1 MLCKNFIKN
10 EEISD
15 YPLYDYAQPP
25 DLFTVL
31 EFLLNPKQINV
42 HVNVVLMVPMILML
56 LFGIFI

>member
-1 MLCKNFIKN
+1 MLCKKFIKN

-31 EFLLNPKQINV
+31 EFLLNPKRINF
-42 HVNVVLMVPMILML
+42 HANVANVPMILIL